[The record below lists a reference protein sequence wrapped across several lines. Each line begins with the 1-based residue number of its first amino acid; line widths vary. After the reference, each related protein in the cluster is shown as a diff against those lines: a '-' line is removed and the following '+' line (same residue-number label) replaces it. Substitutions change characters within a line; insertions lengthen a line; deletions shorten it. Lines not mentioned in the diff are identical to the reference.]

1 MMQVRELEEE
11 VEALAVGKEHRRKLK
26 ELMNKKELVG
36 DLFNNLRLT
45 RQRLNNSAR
54 ANSSTIAPAGNG
66 SSSGHNSGSQSS
78 SSSSGDSGESWQVSA
93 APSPC
98 TVGLCT
104 AVIHTMTLPGN
115 GQRNPIGMNM
125 HRAFLEAIMHS
136 NLHAA
141 PASHCVAPHACSMSL
156 LSCPVPPDV
165 LHAGAGGVHQPGSEA
180 ACGGG

>member
-1 MMQVRELEEE
+1 MTHLVLERLWTSPRCKPMFHDTEIPQSLFDMMQVRELEEE
-11 VEALAVGKEHRRKLK
+11 VDALAVGKEHRRKLK

-78 SSSSGDSGESWQVSA
+78 SSSSSDSGDGWQVSA
-93 APSPC
+93 TPSPC

-104 AVIHTMTLPGN
+104 AVIRTMTLPG
-115 GQRNPIGMNM
+115 
-125 HRAFLEAIMHS
+125 H
-136 NLHAA
+136 
-141 PASHCVAPHACSMSL
+141 
-156 LSCPVPPDV
+156 
-165 LHAGAGGVHQPGSEA
+165 GAM
-180 ACGGG
+180 

>member
-78 SSSSGDSGESWQVSA
+78 SSGSGDSGDGWQVSA
-93 APSPC
+93 TPSPC

-104 AVIHTMTLPGN
+104 AVIRTMTLPG
-115 GQRNPIGMNM
+115 
-125 HRAFLEAIMHS
+125 H
-136 NLHAA
+136 
-141 PASHCVAPHACSMSL
+141 
-156 LSCPVPPDV
+156 
-165 LHAGAGGVHQPGSEA
+165 GAM
-180 ACGGG
+180 